1 MIILTGFGPFNKDF
15 RNLSGE
21 IVKNFP
27 SKIQKYP
34 IIKRILP
41 VSWKRCVESYKS
53 LIATLE
59 SKPKLV
65 ILLGIHSSKDFH
77 LEKFGWNYKFGQD
90 IDNKFKFGMIKHC
103 FSYRIKTILNINKI
117 FINLRD
123 KRSILVSWFP
133 GLYLCNFIYYW
144 ALNISNQE
152 YPALFI
158 HIPES
163 GELNKSIKKVEMIM
177 RAIINVH
184 KKNPKY

>member
-1 MIILTGFGPFNKDF
+1 MINHLITLTGFGPFNKNF

-41 VSWKRCVESYKS
+41 VSWKRSIESYKS
-53 LIATLE
+53 LIASLE
-59 SKPKLV
+59 SQPKLV
-65 ILLGIHSSKDFH
+65 VLLGIHSSKDFH

-90 IDNKFKFGMIKHC
+90 IDNIFKFGMIKHC
-103 FSYRIKTILNINKI
+103 FSPRIKTILNINKI

-123 KRSILVSWFP
+123 KMNILVSWFP

-152 YPALFI
+152 YPVLFI

-163 GELNKSIKKVEMIM
+163 GELNKSIKKIEMIL
-177 RAIINVH
+177 RAIINLL
-184 KKNPKY
+184 

>member
-1 MIILTGFGPFNKDF
+1 MIHNLIILTGFGPFTKAY

-27 SKIQKYP
+27 SKIKKYP

-41 VSWKRCVESYKS
+41 VSWKRCIESYKS

-65 ILLGIHSSKDFH
+65 VLLGIHSNKDFH
-77 LEKFGWNYKFGQD
+77 LEKFSWNYKFGQD
-90 IDNKFKFGMIKHC
+90 IDNTFKFGMIKHC
-103 FSYRIKTILNINKI
+103 FSFRIKTILNTNNI
-117 FINLRD
+117 FYNLRD
-123 KRSILVSWFP
+123 KMNILVSRFP

-144 ALNISNQE
+144 ALKISNQE
-152 YPALFI
+152 YPAIFV

-163 GELNKSIKKVEMIM
+163 GELNKSIKNIEMII
-177 RAIINVH
+177 RAIL
-184 KKNPKY
+184 